1 LTTVRGEEPF
11 ERRTR
16 EMYEM
21 LDPQAFRQ
29 RREEMLREAKSSRAG
44 TLPADRNR
52 RRDLTLAWELERV
65 AGRLLKPLR
74 RSQEISRQV
83 VTSGGIERARR
94 NKYG

>member
-1 LTTVRGEEPF
+1 
-11 ERRTR
+11 
-16 EMYEM
+16 MYEM

-44 TLPADRNR
+44 ALPADRNR

-83 VTSGGIERARR
+83 VTSGGIVRARR

>member
-1 LTTVRGEEPF
+1 L
-11 ERRTR
+11 
-16 EMYEM
+16 YEM

-29 RREEMLREAKSSRAG
+29 RREEMLREAKSSRVGA
-44 TLPADRNR
+44 LPADRNR

-74 RSQEISRQV
+74 RSREISRQV
-83 VTSGGIERARR
+83 VTSGGIVRARR